1 MPQPYID
8 EMGVTHYNDA
18 TGSGTIA
25 DPYIPKVAVTGLD
38 VSSLQVTNDENNP
51 VPVTANT
58 LPLPTGAATS
68 ANQTTANT
76 SLSNIDG
83 KLPALS
89 NGKIPVEVGSLNV
102 SVSNASLEIANDVGN
117 PVPIS
122 DSGGSIT
129 VDGTFWQATQ
139 PISAANLPL
148 PSGAATSANQSTTN
162 TFLSSIDGKIPALVN
177 GRLPVDTTAAQ
188 GQAWESEATITR
200 AANTT
205 GYIANDVYGTVFQL
219 TNIGSSGGF
228 IFLNSLDIVFNL
240 TALPSGMGSFI
251 VYLYSSSPP
260 SAITD
265 NNPFSV
271 ASGDRASILTLNGLS
286 LTASLARGGGSVVA
300 ESLNINQL
308 FKLATGSTSLWG
320 YLVTTGAFNPAANS
334 ETAIITARS
343 FAP

>member
-18 TGSGTIA
+18 TGSGTVA
-25 DPYIPKVAVTGLD
+25 DPYVPKVA
-38 VSSLQVTNDENNP
+38 
-51 VPVTANT
+51 VTANT
-58 LPLPTGAATS
+58 LPLPSGAATS

-76 SLSNIDG
+76 ALSSIDG

-102 SVSNASLEIANDVGN
+102 SVNNASLEIANDVGN

-122 DSGGSIT
+122 AVS
-129 VDGTFWQATQ
+129 
-139 PISAANLPL
+139 LPL
-148 PSGAATSANQSTTN
+148 PSGAATSVNQTTANTT
-162 TFLSSIDGKIPALVN
+162 LSSIDGKIPTLVN
-177 GRLPVDTTAAQ
+177 GRLPVDVPSSGSAQ
-188 GQAWESEATITR
+188 GLAYLSTATITR

-205 GYIANDVYGTVFQL
+205 PYIANDVYGSVFEL
-219 TNIGSSGGF
+219 TNIGSSGGY
-228 IFLNSLDIVFNL
+228 IFLSSIDIIFNL
-240 TALPSGMGSFI
+240 TALPGGMGGFA

-260 SAITD
+260 SVITD
-265 NNPFSV
+265 NNPFSI
-271 ASGDRASILTLNGLS
+271 ASGDRASIMTLNGLS

-308 FKLATGSTSLWG
+308 FKLANNSTSLWG
-320 YLVTTGAFNPAANS
+320 YLVTLGAFNPAANS
-334 ETAIITARS
+334 ETATIRVRS